1 MRAIFGDLWIFVSAL
16 LVYVGLISNSTV
28 VLALAMLVFGAGGIS
43 RLWARVSLEEVEYR
57 RELSETR
64 AFVGETIELDV
75 HLSNGK
81 FIPVPWIEVRE
92 LIPQEMLVIGGRTRA
107 SGLPRTNAFYRNTSL
122 KQYEQVK
129 WPLRLRT
136 TVRGYFRIGPTR
148 LRSGDLFGF
157 FESERDF
164 EQQDAIIVYPKTYAL
179 PDLGLGSARPF
190 GDQRGGHRI
199 YEDPL
204 RVIGVR
210 DYVPGD
216 PLKRVDWKAT
226 ARVGRLQSRLYEP
239 SRTQSVVVALNI
251 TTMEHTWEG
260 FDPVLLERGVS
271 VSASIA
277 RSIFEQ
283 GAAVGLIAN
292 GSFPDADRPLR
303 LGANRRPDQLVRMLE
318 TLAMITSYTTSRLS
332 DELESREHGLPA
344 GATVVVVAA
353 LMPQDLFATLHRLR
367 NEGHAVHVVKT
378 SDEPW
383 EEPFNQIP
391 VSDVSPFMREIEEA
405 NAAEAEAATGERD
418 ASVARR
424 GVLA

>member
-1 MRAIFGDLWIFVSAL
+1 MRAIFGDLWILVSAL
-16 LVYVGLISNSTV
+16 LVYAGLISNSTV
-28 VLALAMLVFGAGGIS
+28 VLALGVLVFGAGGVS

-64 AFVGETIELDV
+64 AFVDETIELDV

-92 LIPQEMLVIGGRTRA
+92 LIPQETIVTGGRTRA
-107 SGLPRTNAFYRNTSL
+107 SGLPRTSAFYRNTSL
-122 KQYEQVK
+122 RQHEQLK

-136 TVRGYFRIGPTR
+136 IVRGYFRIGPTR

-164 EQQDAIIVYPKTYAL
+164 VRQHAIIVYPKTYAL

-190 GDQRGGHRI
+190 GEQRGGHRI

-260 FDPVLLERGVS
+260 FIPVLLERGVS

-277 RSIFEQ
+277 RSMFEQ
-283 GAAVGLIAN
+283 SAAVGLIAN

-318 TLAMITSYTTSRLS
+318 TLAMISPYTTSRLS

-353 LMPQDLFATLHRLR
+353 LMPQDLIATLHRLR

-383 EEPFNQIP
+383 EEPFDQIP
-391 VSDVSPFMREIEEA
+391 VSDVSPFMRDIEEA
-405 NAAEAEAATGERD
+405 AAAEAEAAAAEPD
-418 ASVARR
+418 APVARR
-424 GVLA
+424 GIRI

>member
-1 MRAIFGDLWIFVSAL
+1 MRAVFGDLWIIVSAL
-16 LVYVGLISNSTV
+16 LVYAGLISNSTV
-28 VLALAMLVFGAGGIS
+28 VLALGVLVFGAGGVS

-64 AFVGETIELDV
+64 AFVDETIELDV

-81 FIPVPWIEVRE
+81 FVPVPWIEVRE
-92 LIPQEMLVIGGRTRA
+92 LIPQETLVIGGRTRA
-107 SGLPRTNAFYRNTSL
+107 SGLPRTSAFYRNTSL
-122 KQYEQVK
+122 KQHEQLK

-164 EQQDAIIVYPKTYAL
+164 ERQDAIIVYPKTYAL

-190 GDQRGGHRI
+190 GEQRGGNRI

-210 DYVPGD
+210 DYAPGD
-216 PLKRVDWKAT
+216 PIKRVDWKAT

-251 TTMEHTWEG
+251 TTMEQTWEG
-260 FDPVLLERGVS
+260 FDAVLLERGVS

-318 TLAMITSYTTSRLS
+318 TLAMISPYTTSRLS

-378 SDEPW
+378 SDGPW
-383 EEPFNQIP
+383 EELFDRIP
-391 VSDVSPFMREIEEA
+391 VSDVSPLMRAIEEA
-405 NAAEAEAATGERD
+405 NAAEAAAAADERD
-418 ASVARR
+418 ESGARR

>member
-1 MRAIFGDLWIFVSAL
+1 MRAVFGDLWIIVSAL
-16 LVYVGLISNSTV
+16 LVYAGLISNSTV
-28 VLALAMLVFGAGGIS
+28 VLALGVLVFGAGGVS

-64 AFVGETIELDV
+64 AFVDETIELDV

-81 FIPVPWIEVRE
+81 FVPVPWIEVRE
-92 LIPQEMLVIGGRTRA
+92 LIPQETLVIGGRTRA
-107 SGLPRTNAFYRNTSL
+107 SGLPRTSAFYRNTSL
-122 KQYEQVK
+122 KQHEQLK

-164 EQQDAIIVYPKTYAL
+164 ERQDAIIVYPKTYAL

-190 GDQRGGHRI
+190 GEQRGGNRI

-210 DYVPGD
+210 DYAPGD
-216 PLKRVDWKAT
+216 PIKRVDWKAT

-251 TTMEHTWEG
+251 TTMEQTWEG

-318 TLAMITSYTTSRLS
+318 TLAMISPYTTSRLS

-378 SDEPW
+378 SDGPW
-383 EEPFNQIP
+383 EELFDRIP
-391 VSDVSPFMREIEEA
+391 VSDVSPLMRAIEEA
-405 NAAEAEAATGERD
+405 NAAEAAAAADERD
-418 ASVARR
+418 ESGARR

>member
-1 MRAIFGDLWIFVSAL
+1 MRAILGELWIFVSVL
-16 LVYVGLISNSTV
+16 LVYAGLISNSTV
-28 VLALAMLVFGAGGIS
+28 VLALGVLVFGAGGVS

-64 AFVGETIELDV
+64 AFVDETIELDV

-92 LIPQEMLVIGGRTRA
+92 LIPQETLVTGGRTRA
-107 SGLPRTNAFYRNTSL
+107 SGLPRTSAFYRNTSL
-122 KQYEQVK
+122 KQYEQLK

-164 EQQDAIIVYPKTYAL
+164 EKQDAIIVYPKTYAL

-190 GDQRGGHRI
+190 GEQRGGHRI

-277 RSIFEQ
+277 RSMFEQ
-283 GAAVGLIAN
+283 SAAVGLIAN

-318 TLAMITSYTTSRLS
+318 TLAMISPYTTSRLS
-332 DELESREHGLPA
+332 DQLESREHGLPA

-367 NEGHAVHVVKT
+367 SEGHAVHVVKT
-378 SDEPW
+378 SDGPW
-383 EEPFNQIP
+383 DEPFDQIP

-405 NAAEAEAATGERD
+405 NAEEAAAAADVQDE
-418 ASVARR
+418 SVARR

>member
-1 MRAIFGDLWIFVSAL
+1 MRAVFGDLWIIVSAL
-16 LVYVGLISNSTV
+16 LVYAGLISNSTV
-28 VLALAMLVFGAGGIS
+28 VLALGVLVFGAGGVS

-64 AFVGETIELDV
+64 AFVDETIELDV

-81 FIPVPWIEVRE
+81 FVPVPWIEVRE
-92 LIPQEMLVIGGRTRA
+92 LIPQETLVIGGRTRA
-107 SGLPRTNAFYRNTSL
+107 SGLPRTSAFYRNTSL
-122 KQYEQVK
+122 KQHEQLK

-164 EQQDAIIVYPKTYAL
+164 ERQDAIIVYPKTYAL

-190 GDQRGGHRI
+190 GEQRGGNRI

-210 DYVPGD
+210 DYAPGD
-216 PLKRVDWKAT
+216 PIKRVDWKAT

-251 TTMEHTWEG
+251 TTMEQTWEG

-318 TLAMITSYTTSRLS
+318 TLAMISPYTTSRLS

-378 SDEPW
+378 SDGPW
-383 EEPFNQIP
+383 EELFDRIP
-391 VSDVSPFMREIEEA
+391 VSDVSPLMRAIAEA
-405 NAAEAEAATGERD
+405 NAAEAAAAADERD
-418 ASVARR
+418 ESGARR